1 MLKKIVVL
9 LALLVPVWGAWAAV
23 DVNTATEAQLQDLKC
38 IGQSTARAIVKE
50 RTDRGPYKD
59 ADDLSSRVK
68 GLGAKSLSKLEAQ
81 GLAIGEAP
89 AATGKG
95 KSAAPAESEARADG
109 KTAGGKK

>member
-23 DVNTATEAQLQDLKC
+23 DVNTATEAQLQDLKG
-38 IGQSTARAIVKE
+38 IGPSTARAVVKE

-81 GLAIGEAP
+81 GLAFGETP
-89 AATGKG
+89 AAAGKG
-95 KSAAPAESEARADG
+95 KSAAPVESDARPAG
-109 KTAGGKK
+109 KSAAVKK

>member
-1 MLKKIVVL
+1 MLKKVVVL

-23 DVNTATEAQLQDLKC
+23 DVNTATEAQLQDLKG
-38 IGQSTARAIVKE
+38 IGPSTARAIVKE

-81 GLAIGEAP
+81 GLEIGETAAP
-89 AATGKG
+89 AGKG
-95 KSAAPAESEARADG
+95 KSAAPGESDVRPAA
-109 KTAGGKK
+109 KNAAGKK